1 MLFSNILLAFDS
13 SNPSKNS
20 AEYAINLA
28 ALENSTL
35 TFIHV
40 IDDIKQGGAIG
51 LRARYGDVDLVNAFK
66 KARRQHVEEWVKPL
80 QKRANDM
87 GIKTFVAIL
96 EEEGGSKLEIMT
108 QYINENN
115 IDLVV
120 MGSRGLSRFKQLIL
134 GSIAFGLISYSK
146 CPVLVIR

>member
-1 MLFSNILLAFDS
+1 MLFNNILLAFDN
-13 SNPSKNS
+13 SNASKNA

-51 LRARYGDVDLVNAFK
+51 LRARYGDVDLVNGFK
-66 KARRQHVEEWVKPL
+66 KARRQYAEEWVKPL
-80 QKRANDM
+80 QKMANDK
-87 GIKTFVAIL
+87 GIKTNVAIL
-96 EEEGGSKLEIMT
+96 EEEGGSKLEIIT

>member
-1 MLFSNILLAFDS
+1 MLFNNILLAFDS
-13 SNPSKNS
+13 SNPSKKA

-51 LRARYGDVDLVNAFK
+51 LRARYGDVDLVNGFK
-66 KARRQHVEEWVKPL
+66 KARRQHAEEWVKPL
-80 QKRANDM
+80 QKMANDK
-87 GIKTFVAIL
+87 GIKTNVAIL
-96 EEEGGSKLEIMT
+96 EEEGESKLEIIT
-108 QYINENN
+108 QYIIENN

-120 MGSRGLSRFKQLIL
+120 MGSRGLSRFRQLL
-134 GSIAFGLISYSK
+134 GSIALGLISYSK

>member
-1 MLFSNILLAFDS
+1 MLFNNILLAFDS
-13 SNPSKNS
+13 SNPSKKA

-51 LRARYGDVDLVNAFK
+51 LRARYGDVDLVNGFK
-66 KARRQHVEEWVKPL
+66 RARRQHAEEWVKPL
-80 QKRANDM
+80 QKMANDK
-87 GIKTFVAIL
+87 GIKTNVAIL
-96 EEEGGSKLEIMT
+96 EEEGGSKLEIIT
-108 QYINENN
+108 QYVIENN

-120 MGSRGLSRFKQLIL
+120 MGSRGLSRFRQLL
-134 GSIAFGLISYSK
+134 GSIALGLISYSK

>member
-1 MLFSNILLAFDS
+1 MLFSNILLAFDN
-13 SNPSKNS
+13 SNASKNA

-51 LRARYGDVDLVNAFK
+51 LRARYGDVDLVNGFK
-66 KARRQHVEEWVKPL
+66 KARRQHAEEWVKPL
-80 QKRANDM
+80 QKKATDK
-87 GIKTFVAIL
+87 GIKTFVVIL
-96 EEEGGSKLEIMT
+96 EEEGGSKLEIIT
-108 QYINENN
+108 QYINEKN

>member
-1 MLFSNILLAFDS
+1 MLFNNILLAFDS
-13 SNPSKNS
+13 SNPSKKA

-51 LRARYGDVDLVNAFK
+51 LRARYGDVDLVNGFK
-66 KARRQHVEEWVKPL
+66 KARRQQAEEWGQPM
-80 QKRANDM
+80 QKMANDK
-87 GIKTFVAIL
+87 GIKTNVAIL
-96 EEEGGSKLEIMT
+96 EEEGGSKLEIIT
-108 QYINENN
+108 QYVIENN

-120 MGSRGLSRFKQLIL
+120 MGSRGLSRF
-134 GSIAFGLISYSK
+134 
-146 CPVLVIR
+146 

>member
-1 MLFSNILLAFDS
+1 MLFNNILLAFDS
-13 SNPSKNS
+13 SNPSKKA

-51 LRARYGDVDLVNAFK
+51 LRARYGDVDLVNGFK
-66 KARRQHVEEWVKPL
+66 RARRQHAEEWVKPL
-80 QKRANDM
+80 QKMANDK
-87 GIKTFVAIL
+87 GIKTNVAIL
-96 EEEGGSKLEIMT
+96 EEEGESKLEVIT
-108 QYINENN
+108 QYIIENN

-120 MGSRGLSRFKQLIL
+120 MGSRGLSRFRQLL
-134 GSIAFGLISYSK
+134 GSIALGLISYSK

>member
-1 MLFSNILLAFDS
+1 MLFSNILLAFDN
-13 SNPSKNS
+13 SNASKNA

-51 LRARYGDVDLVNAFK
+51 LRARYGDVDLVNGFK
-66 KARRQHVEEWVKPL
+66 KARRQYAEEWVKPL
-80 QKRANDM
+80 QKKANDR

-96 EEEGGSKLEIMT
+96 EEEGGSKLEVMT

>member
-1 MLFSNILLAFDS
+1 MLFKNILLAFDS
-13 SNPSKNS
+13 SPPSKNA

-28 ALENSTL
+28 ALEHSTL

-40 IDDIKQGGAIG
+40 IDDIRQGGAIG
-51 LRARYGDVDLVNAFK
+51 LRARYGDVDLVNGFK
-66 KARRQHVEEWVKPL
+66 KSRRQYAEEWVKPL
-80 QKRANDM
+80 QIKANDK
-87 GIKTFVAIL
+87 GIKTNVAIL
-96 EEEGGSKLEIMT
+96 EEDGDSKLEIMT

-120 MGSRGLSRFKQLIL
+120 MGTRGLSRFKQLIL